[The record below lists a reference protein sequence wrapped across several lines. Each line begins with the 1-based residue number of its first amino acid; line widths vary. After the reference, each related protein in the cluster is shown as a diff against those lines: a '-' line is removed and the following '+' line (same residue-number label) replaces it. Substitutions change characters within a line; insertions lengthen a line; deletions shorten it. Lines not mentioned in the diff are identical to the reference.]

1 MKEEELKHCPFCC
14 SENIRVVEEVYED
27 SPEVISSI
35 FVYCN
40 NCHAYGPCSY
50 NLITDVIKEREL
62 AIKKWNEAKR

>member
-1 MKEEELKHCPFCC
+1 MKQEELKPCPFCG
-14 SENIRVVEEVYED
+14 SNNIRVIEEIQGDTEWVTN
-27 SPEVISSI
+27 I